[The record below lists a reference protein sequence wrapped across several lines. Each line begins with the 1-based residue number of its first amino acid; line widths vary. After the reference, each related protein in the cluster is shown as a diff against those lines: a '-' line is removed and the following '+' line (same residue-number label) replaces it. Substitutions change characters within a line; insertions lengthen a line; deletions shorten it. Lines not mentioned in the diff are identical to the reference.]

1 MREEGDEQ
9 RLAQL
14 RTLAPFVQRS
24 GVAETGRQRLLQHR
38 AKLAFVWVTRDLSEN
53 SLKETLKEFPCPV
66 YQALLSQ
73 DIAELF
79 GFQGTK
85 IVGFRRGSLSV
96 GVQKCLKE
104 TLVPLR
110 PATEMVLPFPLRVA
124 IFGAG
129 SAGLRHAR
137 LWREAGAEVVGFLE
151 EDEAGLARGG
161 RRMAE
166 VLNGREIPGDTEP
179 ERLLERV
186 KPMVV
191 DVCLPTTLHY
201 PACHLALRLGYHVL
215 CETPFLETEGKS
227 FRTGRR
233 WAQTLLS
240 LAARHQRLLGCAL
253 GEESIR
259 EFVQGRVT
267 LPVLPSHA
275 SPEGDAPEPPVQE

>member
-14 RTLAPFVQRS
+14 RKLAPFVQRS

-275 SPEGDAPEPPVQE
+275 SPEGDAPKPPVQE